1 MPESEE
7 FASQISNML
16 EAQLRRR
23 GITDAVVLGAME
35 SVPRHE
41 FVSEEFRARAYDDV
55 PLPIGDGQTISQPY
69 IVAAMTAAL
78 RLRPGDRVLEIG
90 TGSGYQ
96 AAILSRIAKEVFSV
110 ERRPELAL
118 SALARLERLGY
129 AKVHVHCGDGT
140 LGLPEFPSFDAILV
154 AAAAPVIPQ
163 PLLAQLAEGGRM
175 IVPVGDAEHQEL
187 QLIEK
192 RGKSFR
198 NTALEGCRFVLL
210 VDDGSKDGTAA
221 VAEYFRIKIP
231 TLRVVSN
238 GVNRG
243 KGFSVRHGMQEA
255 RGRIAL
261 FTDADLSAPIE
272 EAGKLIDALGTN
284 DLAIGSRAVDRSLI
298 SVHES
303 PFREFAGIIFNKIV
317 RIVLWLPF
325 VDTQCGF
332 KAFRRE
338 RCAILF
344 EQQRI
349 ERFGFDPELLYLA
362 RHHGL
367 RAVEIPVR
375 WGHSPATKVNML
387 RDSMQMFLDVF
398 TIRWNSLLG
407 RYPRKA

>member
-1 MPESEE
+1 MSSAAPDLS
-7 FASQISNML
+7 I
-16 EAQLRRR
+16 
-23 GITDAVVLGAME
+23 
-35 SVPRHE
+35 
-41 FVSEEFRARAYDDV
+41 
-55 PLPIGDGQTISQPY
+55 
-69 IVAAMTAAL
+69 IV
-78 RLRPGDRVLEIG
+78 
-90 TGSGYQ
+90 
-96 AAILSRIAKEVFSV
+96 
-110 ERRPELAL
+110 
-118 SALARLERLGY
+118 
-129 AKVHVHCGDGT
+129 
-140 LGLPEFPSFDAILV
+140 PSFNEESRLPATVEQIAEYLSTSGRRVEVLV
-154 AAAAPVIPQ
+154 
-163 PLLAQLAEGGRM
+163 
-175 IVPVGDAEHQEL
+175 
-187 QLIEK
+187 
-192 RGKSFR
+192 
-198 NTALEGCRFVLL
+198 

-238 GVNRG
+238 GINRG
-243 KGFSVRHGMQEA
+243 KGYSVRHGMQEA

-284 DLAIGSRAVDRSLI
+284 DLAIGYRAVDRSLI

-303 PFREFAGIIFNKIV
+303 RLREFAGIIFNKIV

-332 KAFRRE
+332 KAFRRD

-387 RDSMQMFLDVF
+387 RDSIRMFLDVF
-398 TIRWNSLLG
+398 TIRWNALLG
-407 RYPRKA
+407 RYPRKT